1 MACIKKSPHKKDAG
15 NFARHDL
22 HTLYSSYMALAD
34 RISALS
40 PQALQ
45 PPQLVAISSEK
56 IV

>member
-45 PPQLVAISSEK
+45 PPQLVAISS
-56 IV
+56 